1 MAFKPMSPSERASI
15 EAQVL
20 IKCTVEL
27 TCAQLASGTSDPNED
42 ILTLLADNSGVLMNT
57 LLDLKAGLNGALTS
71 AEQTIVQTDQ
81 VAPVLSIVEN
91 AFPGATVSQA
101 RGESKYI
108 DDSEYASVHK
118 LWLVEQASGVT
129 YGSKESVFM
138 DNQVVRKLFADGAR
152 TYPNNYWSEQMR
164 GEPIP
169 ATKNNKC
176 ALGDFKIKRG
186 VFVDGEGNLSLQ
198 QGDGNHPQ
206 AGKSGYFGGLV
217 KHSPFNWGERPDPV
231 SGETFASAGG

>member
-57 LLDLKAGLNGALTS
+57 LIDLKAGLNGALSS

-81 VAPVLSIVEN
+81 VAPVLSIGEN
-91 AFPGATVSQA
+91 AFPGATVSQP

-108 DDSEYASVHK
+108 ADSEYASVHK
-118 LWLVEQASGVT
+118 LWLAERASGVT

-152 TYPNNYWSEQMR
+152 AYPDTYWSEQMR
-164 GEPIP
+164 GQPIP

-206 AGKSGYFGGLV
+206 AGKSGYFGGMQ
-217 KHSPFNWGERPDPV
+217 KHSPFNWADKPQPV